1 MTATSPAR
9 LEPRL
14 VRLALLMSLGSFA
27 AALDI
32 TVVGVAI
39 NRLSS
44 DLGGGIAAASW
55 VTTAYL
61 LALTA
66 VLPLTGWIVARVGTR
81 RAWIG
86 TLAVFLVGSA
96 LCGLAWSLPALIGF
110 RVLQGLGG
118 GMLLPLVRIVL
129 AEQAG
134 PERMGRLMTFVI
146 VPAQLAPILGPVLG
160 GLVVG
165 GLDWRW
171 AFLLNVPVCLV
182 ALALSTRLVPAG
194 SPTPR
199 TPLDVR
205 GLLVLS
211 TGLAALVYGLTD
223 LGAGRVPIV
232 GIAVGV
238 VLLAGYGWHALRARV
253 PVFDLRLFHDRS
265 FTACSVLVFVFGG
278 SLFGATFLLPLMFQ
292 NVLGTDPLT
301 AGLLMA
307 PQGVGA
313 MVGTVVVGRLVDRG
327 LPART
332 LVLAGIA
339 LTVLGT
345 VPFLVAGPGTPLPL
359 LIGALVV
366 RGLGLITALLPSTT
380 ATYATLPR
388 SDYAAATTGTR
399 IAQQAGGSLGTAVLA
414 AVLASNGFGAAF
426 GVTVGITALAA
437 VGALLLPRLT
447 AAADAPP
454 PSTPRTGYRS

>member
-134 PERMGRLMTFVI
+134 PERMGRPDDLRHRARPARADPRAGAGRPRRRRPRLALG
-146 VPAQLAPILGPVLG
+146 VPV
-160 GLVVG
+160 
-165 GLDWRW
+165 
-171 AFLLNVPVCLV
+171 NVPVCLV

-205 GLLVLS
+205 GLLLLS

-292 NVLGTDPLT
+292 NVLGPT
-301 AGLLMA
+301 
-307 PQGVGA
+307 
-313 MVGTVVVGRLVDRG
+313 
-327 LPART
+327 
-332 LVLAGIA
+332 
-339 LTVLGT
+339 
-345 VPFLVAGPGTPLPL
+345 
-359 LIGALVV
+359 
-366 RGLGLITALLPSTT
+366 
-380 ATYATLPR
+380 R
-388 SDYAAATTGTR
+388 S
-399 IAQQAGGSLGTAVLA
+399 
-414 AVLASNGFGAAF
+414 
-426 GVTVGITALAA
+426 
-437 VGALLLPRLT
+437 
-447 AAADAPP
+447 PP
-454 PSTPRTGYRS
+454 DC

>member
-1 MTATSPAR
+1 MTATSPTR

-39 NRLSS
+39 HRLSS

-205 GLLVLS
+205 GLLLLS

-223 LGAGRVPIV
+223 LGSGRLPIV
-232 GIAVGV
+232 GIVIGV

-278 SLFGATFLLPLMFQ
+278 ALFGATFLLPLMFQ

-327 LPART
+327 IPART
-332 LVLAGIA
+332 LALTGIA

-399 IAQQAGGSLGTAVLA
+399 IAQQVGGSLGTAVLA
-414 AVLASNGFGAAF
+414 AVLASSGFAAAF
-426 GVTVGITALAA
+426 GVTVGITALSAA
-437 VGALLLPRLT
+437 GALLLPRLS
-447 AAADAPP
+447 AAADV
-454 PSTPRTGYRS
+454 PR